1 MFSLS
6 KILALA
12 AIIGAVF
19 AAYRFI
25 GRLQARQGEAPRRAA
40 KKLRV
45 EDMTRCPRCGSYV
58 AVGADHDCPAA

>member
-12 AIIGAVF
+12 AIIGVVF

-40 KKLRV
+40 KKPGV

-58 AVGADHDCPAA
+58 AVGADHDCPAG

>member
-12 AIIGAVF
+12 AIIVAVL

-40 KKLRV
+40 KKPRV

-58 AVGADHDCPAA
+58 AIGADHDCPVA

>member
-19 AAYRFI
+19 AAYRLI
-25 GRLQARQGEAPRRAA
+25 ARLQARQGKGPRRTA
-40 KKLRV
+40 KKPRV
-45 EDMTRCPRCGSYV
+45 ENMTRCPRCGSYV
-58 AVGADHDCPAA
+58 ADGADHDCPAA

>member
-25 GRLQARQGEAPRRAA
+25 GRLQAPKVRRRGGP
-40 KKLRV
+40 LRS
-45 EDMTRCPRCGSYV
+45 RGSRI
-58 AVGADHDCPAA
+58 

>member
-25 GRLQARQGEAPRRAA
+25 GRLQARQDEAPRRAA
-40 KKLRV
+40 KKPRV